1 MKLKAKSHHPVQLWF
16 SIFTRWCSPNLV
28 WHQCCVGWMGYK
40 TLTQPTYGTRGGGG
54 GQSMHFGTSRFGVG
68 ALKMVPIST
77 VASYNEIAKLY
88 SSVFPSLGKV
98 LAGSS
103 LFNSFFKFSKWVSFT
118 CSLGAFQSVAFAPD
132 LRASFFVAGTL
143 SAGALF
149 HTFLSFSWS
158 ESPLIFKTICFVGL
172 SFHLDKI
179 IMVFI

>member
-1 MKLKAKSHHPVQLWF
+1 MVQYLHK
-16 SIFTRWCSPNLV
+16 V
-28 WHQCCVGWMGYK
+28 V
-40 TLTQPTYGTRGGGG
+40 LTQPGVASMLCGMDGIQDAYPAYLWHKGWGG